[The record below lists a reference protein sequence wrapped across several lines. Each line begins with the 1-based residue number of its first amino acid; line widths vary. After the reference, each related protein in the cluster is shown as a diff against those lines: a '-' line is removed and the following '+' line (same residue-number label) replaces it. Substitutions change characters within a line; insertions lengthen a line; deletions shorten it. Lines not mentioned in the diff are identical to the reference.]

1 MFRSQFSQQATVPT
15 APQEQARFL
24 SSHNPA
30 LVKRNVLASF
40 TNVLLM
46 PVTIV
51 PRTTVAV
58 GKAFG
63 TALTTGGTAAVQ
75 GLAMLNP
82 QRWGAAST
90 QWATNSQNN
99 AREGYMDFNKGGGGG
114 GDAMLFDVGVDEE
127 DEDEDGGAVK
137 EKQSN
142 GDAKRGVRCQWAR
155 SSALSA
161 VIDLSQRQSRPQ
173 PRQRRQVL

>member
-1 MFRSQFSQQATVPT
+1 M
-15 APQEQARFL
+15 
-24 SSHNPA
+24 
-30 LVKRNVLASF
+30 LASF
-40 TNVLLM
+40 TDVLLL

-82 QRWGAAST
+82 QRWGAAGA
-90 QWATNSQNN
+90 QWSAHAQNN
-99 AREGYMDFNKGGGGG
+99 SREGYMDFNKGAGG

-127 DEDEDGGAVK
+127 EEEDDKEAPK
-137 EKQSN
+137 EKQAN
-142 GDAKRGVRCQWAR
+142 GDAKRGVRCR
-155 SSALSA
+155 FIPL
-161 VIDLSQRQSRPQ
+161 RTSRPEADT
-173 PRQRRQVL
+173 